1 MQDLIKRYFWVLGGI
16 AVMVCAVFAAK
27 ATNHVIEAKYLRDP
41 DHAPKMP
48 MVVPTSVTPVKQL
61 RSKDGTPF
69 AQRDMFCSECT
80 PPVITTSSTDSSS
93 VQETSLP
100 LSLLATNVGLDD
112 DDSYATIINTSN
124 QHQGAYAIGDP
135 IPGAT
140 GKVTEIHYKYVE
152 FENSG
157 HIERLSLA
165 GVTPPVV
172 AKVETPAAGEGSG
185 DEMQAMIDSGI
196 KKIDDNHYEISKE
209 LVDKVLLNPMGFT
222 KGARVVPAMA
232 NGKPN
237 GFKLYSIRPGTV
249 YAKLGLENGD
259 TLSSI
264 NGMELTSAEKALEVY
279 TKLRD
284 ATTLEVGLTRRNKP
298 DTITYSIR

>member
-41 DHAPKMP
+41 DHAPKLA
-48 MVVPTSVTPVKQL
+48 MVLPTSVTPAKQL

-80 PPVITTSSTDSSS
+80 PPVITTTSTDPSSI
-93 VQETSLP
+93 QETTLP
-100 LSLLATNVGLDD
+100 LSLLATNVGLSDE
-112 DDSYATIINTSN
+112 DSYATIINTSN
-124 QHQGAYAIGDP
+124 QHQGAYSIGDP

-140 GKVTEIHYKYVE
+140 GKVTEVHYKYVE
-152 FENSG
+152 FENAG

-165 GVTPPVV
+165 GATPPTV
-172 AKVETPAAGEGSG
+172 AKTETPAAGEGSG
-185 DEMQAMIDSGI
+185 DDMQAMIDSGI
-196 KKIDDNHYEISKE
+196 KKIDDNHYEISKD

-237 GFKLYSIRPGTV
+237 GFKLYSIRPGPV
-249 YAKLGLENGD
+249 YGKLGLENGD
-259 TLSSI
+259 TLSAI
-264 NGMELTSAEKALEVY
+264 NGMDLTSAEKALEVY

-284 ATTLEVGLTRRNKP
+284 ATTLEVSLTRRNKP

>member
-41 DHAPKMP
+41 DHAPKLP
-48 MVVPTSVTPVKQL
+48 LVVPTSVTPVKQL
-61 RSKDGTPF
+61 RTKDGAPF

-80 PPVITTSSTDSSS
+80 PPVATTASTDSSS
-93 VQETSLP
+93 IQETSLP
-100 LSLLATNVGLDD
+100 LSLLATNVGLQDE
-112 DDSYATIINTSN
+112 DSYATIINTSN
-124 QHQGAYAIGDP
+124 QHQGAYSIGDP

-140 GKVTEIHYKYVE
+140 GKVTEIHYKYIE
-152 FENSG
+152 FENSN

-165 GVTPPVV
+165 GATPQVV
-172 AKVETPAAGEGSG
+172 AKNDAPAGEGSG
-185 DEMQAMIDSGI
+185 DEMQAMVDSGI
-196 KKIDDNHYEISKE
+196 KKIDDNHYEISKD

-237 GFKLYSIRPGTV
+237 GFKLYSIRPGSV

-264 NGMELTSAEKALEVY
+264 NGMDLTTAEKALEVY

-284 ATTLEVGLTRRNKP
+284 ATTLEVALTRRNKP